1 MSNNNWITDRPPTK
15 DEVPDRCRAFTT
27 DGAGRIAI
35 HCGEVMRGWWRRP
48 DRDDNPIAWM
58 MPPEPFVPEVDT
70 SLAASIERAGM
81 FHLAFYV
88 DGVPASDDLSRIVD
102 AAKKWIAAME
112 KNEERPDLNGRLP
125 IVYNGKSAEEW
136 YMLYSQLLLKN
147 TSDSIKAEF
156 PPKFGPT
163 PETVADVARSLE
175 AWADSPAAGVM
186 VDIMRSM
193 AKKLRGDV

>member
-1 MSNNNWITDRPPTK
+1 MSNSNWITDRPPTV
-15 DEVPDRCRAFTT
+15 DEVPDRAKCLTT
-27 DGAGRIAI
+27 ESDGSLSLLPGST
-35 HCGEVMRGWWRRP
+35 VRGHWHAKEYAT
-48 DRDDNPIAWM
+48 IAWM
-58 MPPEPFVPEVDT
+58 MPPEPLVPEVDT

-88 DGVPASDDLSRIVD
+88 DGVQASDDLERIVD
-102 AAKKWIAAME
+102 AAKKWSAAMA
-112 KNEERPDLNGRLP
+112 KNEQRPDLDERLP
-125 IVYNGKSAEEW
+125 IFYNGKSAEEW

-186 VDIMRSM
+186 VSIMRSM
-193 AKKLRGDV
+193 AKKLRGGA

>member
-1 MSNNNWITDRPPTK
+1 MSNNNWISDRPPTV
-15 DEVPDRCRAFTT
+15 DEVPDDTFAIIASRGGKLQCW
-27 DGAGRIAI
+27 AGDVIRKYWK
-35 HCGEVMRGWWRRP
+35 GEELI
-48 DRDDNPIAWM
+48 DPIAW

-186 VDIMRSM
+186 VNIMRSM
-193 AKKLRGDV
+193 AKKLRGGA